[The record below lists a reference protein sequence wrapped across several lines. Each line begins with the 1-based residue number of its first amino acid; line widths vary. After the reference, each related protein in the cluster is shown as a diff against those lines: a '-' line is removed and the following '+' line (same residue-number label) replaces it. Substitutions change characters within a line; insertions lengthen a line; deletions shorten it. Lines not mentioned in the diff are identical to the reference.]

1 MGVEKDGLLRR
12 FAPRNDGVETSNR
25 IPAVMTRPKT
35 LLFLLTEDWFF
46 ASHFWQR
53 GLAAKAA
60 GWRVVVVARESA
72 ATAKIRESGI
82 EVVAVDFNRRRLN
95 PVAELVFA
103 IRLARL
109 YRRLKPD
116 VVHHIALKPIV
127 IGGIAAR
134 LAGVRAILNAPVG
147 LGFVFSS
154 DRLLARILKPV
165 VSALLRLTLTPPGAK
180 AVFEN
185 PDDLAALTQ
194 AGMVRAESA
203 VLIRGAGVDIEA
215 FAPGPVPEGPVRV
228 ILIARMIREKGVA
241 DFVAAARILRSKAEF
256 VLVGAPDLGN
266 PNTITEAELL
276 GWQAEGIVTWLGPRR
291 DVADLLRGAHV
302 FCLPSS
308 YREGLPKAALEAAA
322 AGLPMVL
329 TDIPG
334 CREAVVDGVTGLLVP
349 PRDPPALAAALGRL
363 IDDADLR
370 ASMGTAARDLAVSQF
385 SDEIVC
391 ARTLL
396 VYDDLIKRSSP

>member
-1 MGVEKDGLLRR
+1 VDGGLRR
-12 FAPRNDGVETSNR
+12 YDGVGR
-25 IPAVMTRPKT
+25 AWGYYVLKT

-60 GWRVVVVARESA
+60 GWRVVLVARESGA
-72 ATAKIRESGI
+72 ADKIRASGI
-82 EVVAVDFNRRRLN
+82 EVIPVDFNRRRLN
-95 PVAELVFA
+95 PFAELVFA
-103 IRLARL
+103 VRLARI
-109 YRRLKPD
+109 YRRIRPD

-154 DRLLARILKPV
+154 DRMLAKILKPV

-180 AVFEN
+180 VVFEN
-185 PDDLAALTQ
+185 PDDMAALTQ
-194 AGMVRAESA
+194 AGMVRVDSA
-203 VLIRGAGVDIEA
+203 VLIRGAGVDIDV
-215 FAPGPVPEGPVRV
+215 FAPGPVPDGPVRV

-241 DFVAAARILRSKAEF
+241 DFVAAARRLRGRATF
-256 VLVGAPDLGN
+256 VLVGAPDPGN
-266 PNTITEAELL
+266 PNTVTEAELR
-276 GWQAEGIVTWLGPRR
+276 GWRDEGIVTWLGPRR
-291 DVADLLRGAHV
+291 DVAALLRGAHI
-302 FCLPSS
+302 FSLPST

-322 AGLPMVL
+322 SGLPMVL

-349 PRDPPALAAALGRL
+349 PRDPPALAKALARL
-363 IDDADLR
+363 IDDPVLR
-370 ASMGTAARDLAVSQF
+370 ASMGAAARELAVSQF
-385 SDEIVC
+385 SDAIIC

-396 VYDDLIKRSSP
+396 VYDGLANRSPP